1 MGGRVHVYEASII
14 WTENRGQGTSAHK
27 NYDHDHMLRV
37 AGKPQLQMSS
47 DPAFLGDPARY
58 NPKELLVTA
67 ISSCHVL
74 WYLHLCVE
82 SRVVVAAYEDC
93 ASGRLIVSTED
104 GGHFES
110 VTLRPNVT
118 IEAGETEAARRLHD
132 CAHKKCFIA
141 SSVNFPVFLEATIL
155 RAPLGLG
162 PIPAGLSCWS

>member
-1 MGGRVHVYEASII
+1 
-14 WTENRGQGTSAHK
+14 
-27 NYDHDHMLRV
+27 
-37 AGKPQLQMSS
+37 
-47 DPAFLGDPARY
+47 
-58 NPKELLVTA
+58 
-67 ISSCHVL
+67 
-74 WYLHLCVE
+74 VE

-141 SSVNFPVFLEATIL
+141 SVNFPVFLEASIL
-155 RAPLGLG
+155 RAPLG
-162 PIPAGLSCWS
+162 